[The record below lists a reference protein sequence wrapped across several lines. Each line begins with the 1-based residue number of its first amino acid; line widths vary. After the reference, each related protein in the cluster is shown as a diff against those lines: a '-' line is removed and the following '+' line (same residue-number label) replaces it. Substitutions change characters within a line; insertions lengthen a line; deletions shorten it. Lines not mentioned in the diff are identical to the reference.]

1 MPEAPSFP
9 GLARRWC
16 EKGVVGL
23 AVAQEALE
31 ESVSGLSMLALPPEV
46 LEQLRDVQVQLHA
59 VQLRV
64 LQLRNAGPLDLSAKT
79 KRHLHAPEQVSR

>member
-1 MPEAPSFP
+1 MAEPFSFP

-31 ESVSGLSMLALPPEV
+31 ESVGGLSMLALPPELLKQ
-46 LEQLRDVQVQLHA
+46 LEELQLQLHT

-64 LQLRNAGPLDLSAKT
+64 LQLRNGGPLDLSAET
-79 KRHLHAPEQVSR
+79 KRHLQVPPEVSR